1 MDKKTK
7 FKQFFKKEGFYVIL
21 FVCLCAVA
29 TVTILTTSKD
39 KRDVAQLPAME
50 QKANKETKEDKQ
62 TNGATVEPKT
72 YNDALQVKKE
82 ELKAVPEVQ
91 VQKNAESQSV
101 SNATDSESV
110 KPVDG
115 SLARSYTED
124 PVYMSSTKDY
134 RPHFGIDVKVEEG
147 TPVVAMM
154 NGVIKNVDTSS
165 EGTYVEIDH
174 QNGIVSRYSNLQEK
188 VAVKKGDSVKGSQEI
203 GKVGNTTTFAYEE
216 YGSHLHFE
224 VLKDGENID
233 PSKYVNYKK

>member
-1 MDKKTK
+1 M
-7 FKQFFKKEGFYVIL
+7 
-21 FVCLCAVA
+21 
-29 TVTILTTSKD
+29 
-39 KRDVAQLPAME
+39 AQLPAME
-50 QKANKETKEDKQ
+50 QKTNKETKEDKQ

-72 YNDALQVKKE
+72 YNDALQVKKD

-174 QNGIVSRYSNLQEK
+174 QNGIVSKYSNLQEK
-188 VAVKKGDSVKGSQEI
+188 VAVKKGDSVKASQEI